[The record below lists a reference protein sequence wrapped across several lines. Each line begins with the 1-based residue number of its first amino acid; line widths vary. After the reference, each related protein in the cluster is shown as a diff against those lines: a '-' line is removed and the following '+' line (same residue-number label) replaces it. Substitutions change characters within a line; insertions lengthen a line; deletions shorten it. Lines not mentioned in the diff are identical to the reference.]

1 MIIVLAS
8 RVKAGEFGHEKEVRV
23 GSVDVALR
31 AVTQTIVM
39 AGHPDLIRTNNQKE
53 LDPPFH
59 DLLAA
64 YKNEDQ
70 RPQPELTVPVKVVYS
85 VRLQDDTEKSQT
97 IEYLVELHFFPSIC
111 W

>member
-1 MIIVLAS
+1 M
-8 RVKAGEFGHEKEVRV
+8 
-23 GSVDVALR
+23 GSGDVALR
-31 AVTQTIVM
+31 AVAQTIVM
-39 AGHPDLIRTNNQKE
+39 ADHPDPRRTYKHKE
-53 LDPPFH
+53 LDSPFH